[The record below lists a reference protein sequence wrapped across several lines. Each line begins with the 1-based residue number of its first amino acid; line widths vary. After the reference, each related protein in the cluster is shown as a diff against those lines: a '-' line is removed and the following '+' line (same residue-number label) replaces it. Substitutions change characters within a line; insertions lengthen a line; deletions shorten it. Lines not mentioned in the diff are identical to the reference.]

1 MLSAADARPRRWF
14 GHPPGLTILFLTE
27 MWEVFSL
34 YGMRAILVLYLTT
47 ELGYSPAKASL
58 VFGFYAASTYFTP
71 LFGAVV
77 AARWLGQRRSVLVG
91 SVVMAAGHF
100 MMAFD
105 VLLYPALAVIALG
118 NGLFMP
124 NLASQIHG
132 LYRPGDPARERGYN
146 LYYVGVNL
154 GGFLAPLICGTLGE
168 TLGWHWGFGAAGV
181 GMLMG
186 LGVFTAGW
194 RHLPERSVSPSAT
207 EEEPDDRRTAYRFGV
222 LAWVLLF
229 VVIYR
234 IGYEQAGNT
243 IMLWTAGHVD
253 RGWAGGGAIPVSWF
267 LSLNPLF
274 VFALTPL
281 LLWRWSRKAAAGRP
295 VQPLRAMAMGALT
308 TAAGFLILA
317 AAAASSG
324 GAQVHWV
331 WLVLF
336 FLFYTAGEIQIL
348 PLGLAMFGGAVR
360 GRGASLAIAVW
371 FAAAFAGNLAAGFFG
386 TWYGAISPPSFFG
399 IAAAIIALAAAAL
412 ALLQRL
418 QLQFADKRLSDR
430 CNRDTCDCGGAGRR
444 LAIAEQEMCDRSK
457 A

>member
-1 MLSAADARPRRWF
+1 MLSAAAAEPKRWF

-27 MWEVFSL
+27 TWEVFSL

-58 VFGFYAASTYFTP
+58 IFGLYAASTYFTP
-71 LFGAVV
+71 LFGAL
-77 AARWLGQRRSVLVG
+77 AATKWLGQRRSVLIG
-91 SVVMAAGHF
+91 SVIMAAGHF

-105 VLLYPALAVIALG
+105 ALLYPALTVIALG

-132 LYRPGDPARERGYN
+132 LYRSGDPARERGYS

-181 GMLMG
+181 GMLIG
-186 LGVFTAGW
+186 LGVFSAGW
-194 RHLPERSVSPSAT
+194 RHLPERSVSTSNK
-207 EEEPDDRRTAYRFGV
+207 EEEPRADRRAAYRFGI
-222 LAWVLLF
+222 LAWVLVL
-229 VVIYR
+229 VVVYR

-243 IMLWTAGHVD
+243 IILWTSGHVD
-253 RGWAGGGAIPVSWF
+253 RGWAGDSAIPVSWF

-274 VFALTPL
+274 VFALTPI
-281 LLWRWSRKAAAGRP
+281 LLWRWSRSAAAGRP
-295 VQPLRAMAMGALT
+295 VQPLRAMAKGALT
-308 TAAGFLILA
+308 TATGFLILA
-317 AAAASSG
+317 AVAAASG
-324 GAQVHWV
+324 GAPVHWS

-371 FAAAFAGNLAAGFFG
+371 FAAAFAGNLAAGLFG
-386 TWYGAISPPSFFG
+386 TLYGAISPQFFFS

-412 ALLQRL
+412 ALLQ
-418 QLQFADKRLSDR
+418 QLDSSHRTLSSSSND
-430 CNRDTCDCGGAGRR
+430 DP
-444 LAIAEQEMCDRSK
+444 
-457 A
+457 

>member
-1 MLSAADARPRRWF
+1 
-14 GHPPGLTILFLTE
+14 
-27 MWEVFSL
+27 
-34 YGMRAILVLYLTT
+34 
-47 ELGYSPAKASL
+47 
-58 VFGFYAASTYFTP
+58 
-71 LFGAVV
+71 
-77 AARWLGQRRSVLVG
+77 
-91 SVVMAAGHF
+91 

-132 LYRPGDPARERGYN
+132 LYRSGDPARERGYS

-181 GMLMG
+181 GMLVG
-186 LGVFTAGW
+186 LAVFAAGW
-194 RHLPERSVSPSAT
+194 RHLLERSAAT
-207 EEEPDDRRTAYRFGV
+207 AVLEEEPDGDRRMAYRFGV
-222 LAWVLLF
+222 LAWVLLL

-234 IGYEQAGNT
+234 TGYEQAGNT

-253 RGWAGGGAIPVSWF
+253 RDWAGVGAIPVSWF

-281 LLWRWSRKAAAGRP
+281 LLWRWSRRAAAGRP
-295 VQPLRAMAMGALT
+295 APPLRAMAMGALT
-308 TAAGFLILA
+308 TAIGFLILA

-324 GAQVHWV
+324 GAPVPWP

-371 FAAAFAGNLAAGFFG
+371 FAAAFAGNIAAGFFG
-386 TWYGAISPPSFFG
+386 TCYGAVSPPSFFG
-399 IAAAIIALAAAAL
+399 MAAAIIAFAAAAL
-412 ALLQRL
+412 ALLQR
-418 QLQFADKRLSDR
+418 FDSPRVLSSSA
-430 CNRDTCDCGGAGRR
+430 NGNP
-444 LAIAEQEMCDRSK
+444 
-457 A
+457 